1 MCCFLMFNS
10 NLNMME
16 EDHQQIIIE
25 IQRKLQFSI
34 TDPENRIHTILYE
47 NLGLQGDV
55 KEAR

>member
-1 MCCFLMFNS
+1 MFNS

-25 IQRKLQFSI
+25 IQRKLQFAI